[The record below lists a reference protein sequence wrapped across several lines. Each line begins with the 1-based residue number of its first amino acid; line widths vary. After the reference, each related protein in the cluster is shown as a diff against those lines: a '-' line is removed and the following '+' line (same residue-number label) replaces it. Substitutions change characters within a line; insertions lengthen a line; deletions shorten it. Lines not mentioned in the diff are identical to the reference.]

1 MSPDPNHARPTFSGI
16 WDTIRI
22 SEQEHAMPHEYPY
35 GIACGYNCAEPH
47 AQEDIRDAEHYG
59 ASIGSFRCAEGFSSL
74 QINVLTLALWANLRI
89 VSYAQ
94 LAQQLARFF
103 SLQQSPESVRAVVN
117 RLSARNI
124 LHHHLARRGTL
135 RGVILKVEM
144 HGLCIHIPRTSPDT
158 LPAYRGDER
167 IPVRGDSVHP
177 PSILEKADRKNLS
190 VSSEEIVARLEQL
203 SENDIAFH
211 WPELAK
217 TGFGTDQ
224 IRQILRR
231 NREVAIPSQRVFQS
245 LNHAEWALAHGTLS
259 DSSGNPVRSPN
270 AWVFTILARQGYFP
284 RPDGYLS
291 PEEQVKRDEAE
302 VERTRKRALCEEL
315 EEAQHSAKKRL
326 EFTQESFER
335 WSVNL
340 SQEEKDAILTS
351 DSPHPLPESARLHRY
366 FLEHVWPT
374 LDKS

>member
-1 MSPDPNHARPTFSGI
+1 MS
-16 WDTIRI
+16 
-22 SEQEHAMPHEYPY
+22 Y
-35 GIACGYNCAEPH
+35 
-47 AQEDIRDAEHYG
+47 
-59 ASIGSFRCAEGFSSL
+59 
-74 QINVLTLALWANLRI
+74 
-89 VSYAQ
+89 
-94 LAQQLARFF
+94 FF
-103 SLQQSPESVRAVVN
+103 LHQSPESVRAVVN

-158 LPAYRGDER
+158 LPVYRGDER
-167 IPVRGDSVHP
+167 IPVQEDSVHP

-190 VSSEEIVARLEQL
+190 VSSEEIVTRLEQL

-291 PEEQVKRDEAE
+291 PEEQAKRDEAE
-302 VERTRKRALCEEL
+302 EERKANTQQSILLQKRFEHWCENLTQEERT
-315 EEAQHSAKKRL
+315 
-326 EFTQESFER
+326 
-335 WSVNL
+335 
-340 SQEEKDAILTS
+340 AIL
-351 DSPHPLPESARLHRY
+351 SPEKTHRLPEKIYLHRY
-366 FLEHVWPT
+366 FIEHVCP
-374 LDKS
+374 DQEKE

>member
-1 MSPDPNHARPTFSGI
+1 MASLSLLSPASSQDTVRMSE
-16 WDTIRI
+16 RI
-22 SEQEHAMPHEYPY
+22 QAMPHGLPY
-35 GIACGYNCAEPH
+35 NIACGYACAEPY
-47 AQEDIRDAEHYG
+47 ARAGTRYAEHG
-59 ASIGSFRCAEGFSSL
+59 TGDLLPFRCAEGFSPL
-74 QINVLTLALWANLRI
+74 QINVLALALRANMRI
-89 VSYAQ
+89 ISYAQ
-94 LAQQLARFF
+94 LAQQLMSYFF
-103 SLQQSPESVRAVVN
+103 LHQSPESVRAVVN

-158 LPAYRGDER
+158 LPVYRGDEQ
-167 IPVRGDSVHP
+167 IPVQEDSVHT

-245 LNHAEWALAHGTLS
+245 LNHAEWARAHGTLS

-291 PEEQVKRDEAE
+291 PEEQAKRDEAE
-302 VERTRKRALCEEL
+302 EERKANTQQSILLQKRFEHWCENLTQEERT
-315 EEAQHSAKKRL
+315 
-326 EFTQESFER
+326 
-335 WSVNL
+335 
-340 SQEEKDAILTS
+340 AIL
-351 DSPHPLPESARLHRY
+351 SPEKTHRLPEKIYLHRY
-366 FLEHVWPT
+366 FIEHVCPGQE
-374 LDKS
+374 KE